1 MNARTWLDPLP
12 ETPAPLA
19 LRDRLARII
28 EECGTTLGWATRG
41 ISSWEQ
47 EYIAIWCERCSTV
60 QNFALTPPEEQ
71 LLANIERLVF
81 GVVR

>member
-1 MNARTWLDPLP
+1 MNARTWLDALP
-12 ETPAPLA
+12 EPAVVPP

-28 EECGTTLGWATRG
+28 EEAGSPLGWAMRG

-47 EYIAIWCERCSTV
+47 EYLAIWCERSSDPAY
-60 QNFALTPPEEQ
+60 QLSPAEEQ